1 MSMLLWSYMD
11 SVLWY
16 KHHTF
21 LQYDRNHNF
30 HAILKLVWCSVTNY
44 GKILHFQRIVFIVVA
59 TSWISSLLLMS
70 SDSIQIVAAQFSI
83 WSFNMVITWAT
94 PLPNFAASLFI
105 TFKITGRIL
114 QIYKKFGSYFPT
126 LFLAIL
132 NCCLTSI
139 FFWDNVQSHPC
150 YIKISVVVWWYS
162 CALFQ

>member
-94 PLPNFAASLFI
+94 LIPNFVVSFSNTFKVAGSLSLWEIWLPNSNLLSWNFQLLPNQPLTYFSTIYTTPSL
-105 TFKITGRIL
+105 
-114 QIYKKFGSYFPT
+114 
-126 LFLAIL
+126 
-132 NCCLTSI
+132 
-139 FFWDNVQSHPC
+139 
-150 YIKISVVVWWYS
+150 VV
-162 CALFQ
+162 